1 MKRKAL
7 LIALLALMAGLLSA
21 QNMFGALKIT
31 SQPKGAIVSLYG
43 TNQYLGTTP
52 NVLVPVQMD
61 FNMVYVGGRPERIL
75 DVLISVPGYIS
86 QRQQIFVPYT
96 KVWERDA
103 IRNPTVFHFTL
114 QKTPPPPTW
123 GYNYN
128 TYYYYP
134 ATGHQGPG
142 HGHHNP
148 PPPPKPPS
156 GPGHKPPS
164 GSGHGSG
171 SPKPPSNN
179 QGGHGSH
186 AGNSRP

>member
-7 LIALLALMAGLLSA
+7 LIALLALLAGLLSA

-31 SQPKGAIVSLYG
+31 TQPKGAIVSLYG

-52 NVLVPVQMD
+52 NLVVPLQMNQNTV
-61 FNMVYVGGRPERIL
+61 FVGGRPGRMM
-75 DVLISVPGYIS
+75 DVLISKPGYIT

-96 KVWERDA
+96 SVRERDA
-103 IRNPTVFHFTL
+103 VRNPTVFQFSL
-114 QKTPPPPTW
+114 QKTPSPPTW

-134 ATGHQGPG
+134 VTGHQGPG
-142 HGHHNP
+142 HTQHYSSQYSGSGQ
-148 PPPPKPPS
+148 KPPS
-156 GPGHKPPS
+156 GAGIGSS
-164 GSGHGSG
+164 GTNFIG
-171 SPKPPSNN
+171 NN

-186 AGNSRP
+186 AGNPRP